1 MKIKN
6 RNRGVLSRLIAVA
19 AIVLCCVMALPA
31 VAHAE
36 NVPEGQKF
44 HIKSAAEFLTCV
56 ALSRERD
63 TSNWEVYLDN
73 DIELDGED
81 MKTIVSNTVKHLSF
95 GNKEHPFKG
104 IFDGQNHTVK
114 GLDYAN
120 NMLDP
125 ERDTGFFA
133 ETDGATIKNFLVK
146 DANIWADFRGGIIVG
161 KAVNTRFENV
171 MVMEST
177 LHVTCANNMLNVITN
192 AGFEGGLIAG
202 ELDGCTLYN
211 CEVRGGRAVNN
222 TTSGVQAIGGEGLYM
237 AAFAGYV
244 KNSTIEYCRV
254 TPTRNKDGSIAEK
267 GMTDVTNKYDV
278 AIGALG
284 GNNVYASGFVGC
296 MAGGA
301 KIIDCFSTAQCYS
314 YAASYVGVVS
324 VTRAWTGGLAGR
336 ILTEEGNGL
345 VRSHFAGDLSSR
357 QYNPIAV
364 IPIIQNDVNLG
375 GIAAR
380 ANKGD
385 ATVTECYFKPSVS
398 LKGNSQGNAAKKK
411 IPSFGGDGTT
421 KGDSYGPWDDERYI
435 TRELWEEHDYDFCA
449 GTMRSTANDDALGGS
464 HANEWAMDY
473 KLNIPVHG
481 QSVKATIDFPGAG
494 TATIEATK
502 LGIEQKTSD
511 PYTFAVSAV
520 LAGTAQGLAQGDTS
534 VTFKQETSAKPEG
547 LTNENGGY
555 RFMGWFREPDVRVN
569 RIGQDNSWFDGKTDD
584 AAVRD
589 GKRVQ
594 DNTKHEATSIYTA
607 DNGKDHAESE
617 GFKGNDLFIASY
629 EAQVLFYNVKGETL
643 NWKDGKKHD
652 NSTDWYRYGACLT
665 PAAPAD
671 RGSLSPTAT
680 FIGWTTQPSDE
691 AEMNGAYAAIT
702 STKLTEL
709 KNAGA
714 FYPADSEIAV
724 VGPTDF
730 YPVYSDYVSNILTEF
745 EGHEQDGLDDKTRRD
760 GVGRTDVKVATAEDG
775 TSAYTVQVLDVSD
788 KAISE
793 DGKLPKGYR
802 FLGWYENK
810 QNADGSVVEVR
821 VSRDPSYTLPASVD
835 LTVPHTYT
843 ARFEYRV
850 DYYVCAYANDEYT
863 KSELLCSV
871 WNEYKT
877 PFNDQV
883 GTSYVRENVVH
894 WGSEHVNHGDKD
906 AYKGECA
913 EGYYDSNTLIV
924 APMSAYSH
932 NVRNDTGAD
941 TLKNVLVDTDFPG
954 SGTIDDEKVINALK
968 YTFTPSSDRYSLKF
982 WTLERDGGRWTYL
995 NNPVTA
1001 SINYTSKYRMRAMV
1015 TTRVDFYKRDGTV
1028 YKETT
1033 RRYESNLLQKKNG
1046 EKDPQYTY
1054 KYPFIYTDVTVDNNS
1069 GGDSDQITDP
1079 NLTLESSPTDTEMG
1093 VRYPDGEPD
1102 PRYKFL
1108 GWISTAEVPKD
1119 STVWKY
1125 IYDVANDP
1133 YVTSD
1138 PEKAKPYLVTDDFKV
1153 TQYQDAYPVYAKYDV
1168 SYTTNLYRAGF
1179 KGTDKV
1185 NVPRYDIAPVINAGT
1200 DPATATVTPDVTTPV
1215 YKAGGELYK
1224 LQKVEIE
1231 LPNGKVERLDSADGN
1246 SYSHQVE
1253 PGGAY
1258 TFVAYY
1264 SPLAVVYHLNA
1275 KDVDGKVAQ
1284 KGDMLG
1290 NLDGGIPKPT
1300 YDVSTIDAD
1309 TGGAF
1314 NVFVGWTE
1322 AQPAPGKGYV
1332 AWSEGIRMVS
1342 ASTVVKAPMELY
1354 PVYRPSLVTVQS
1366 NIDSNLANPAL
1377 VRGLGR
1383 TDSGDQI
1390 SLEVKA
1396 VKEVVG
1402 IDGTKYDFVGWS
1414 RDYESDGKYTLMTD
1428 DEKYPLEG
1436 SEPFESVTYTAVYK
1450 IAPHKVRYHGVD
1462 GSVIFTATVD
1472 SDDERATGAGFV
1484 HDVDVPKMDEGGNPV
1499 FDDKGDP
1506 VMEQKSVA
1514 YDPDAYSKIV
1524 AQLDERA
1531 ATSGD
1536 VRELFLE
1543 WRYVGVDGT
1552 AKSWNGF
1559 KGEPIT
1565 GDMDLYPVTYRVT
1578 ANDTSDAANPVAMT
1592 AKLKWLLDPTAANTV
1607 DDNADKAPFKVCFA
1621 EPFMGTQLTVTV
1633 KQASYGPNAS
1643 VTEEPVNGKLVSL
1656 YSLGSGNGSFD
1667 LANRLDSKTTGEG
1680 EQGDGN
1686 AVFNFDQTHALTVVK
1701 KTTDASAM
1709 GQTFRFK
1716 VTRKASE
1723 DSPAETRMVEVKV
1736 DGTQQENGKTWYVGS
1751 VQFAASTG
1759 IYTVEEDTAWAW
1771 RYEGELSTP
1780 GKAPG
1785 KSAELTISSASSA
1798 GDTVVTCVN
1807 TRAKDKWVDGGSR
1820 AKNVWENGTLR
1831 RED

>member
-6 RNRGVLSRLIAVA
+6 MNRGVLSRLIAVA
-19 AIVLCCVMALPA
+19 AIALCCVIVLPTM
-31 VAHAE
+31 AHAE
-36 NVPEGQKF
+36 DVPESQTEF
-44 HIKSAAEFLTCV
+44 HIENRNDFLSCV
-56 ALSRERD
+56 ALSRQRD
-63 TSNWEVYLDN
+63 TSKWRVYLDN
-73 DIELDGED
+73 DIVLNDED
-81 MKTIVSNTVKHLSF
+81 MNAIVANTVKHLSF
-95 GNKEHPFKG
+95 GNKDYPFRG
-104 IFDGQNHTVK
+104 VFDGQNHTVT
-114 GLDYAN
+114 GLNYAN

-161 KAVNTRFENV
+161 KAVKTHFENV

-254 TPTRNKDGSIAEK
+254 TPTRKKDGSIAEK

-336 ILTEEGNGL
+336 ILTEEGNEL

-385 ATVTECYFKPSVS
+385 ATVAECYFKPSVS
-398 LKGNSQGNAAKKK
+398 LSGNSQGNPAKKK

-449 GTMRSTANDDALGGS
+449 GTMRSTANDKTPGAQHANDLPPRGP

-520 LAGTAQGLAQGDTS
+520 LAGTAQGLAKGDTS
-534 VTFKQETSAKPEG
+534 VTFKQDTSATPKG
-547 LTNENGGY
+547 LSEANGGY
-555 RFMGWFREPDVRVN
+555 RFMGWFREPDVQVN
-569 RIGQDNSWFDGKTDD
+569 RIGQDNSWFDGKTDAD
-584 AAVRD
+584 AVAA
-589 GKRVQ
+589 GKQVQ
-594 DNTKHEATSIYTA
+594 KSELHDETSTYTA
-607 DNGKDHAESE
+607 DNAKGAKAFE
-617 GFKGNDLFIASY
+617 GNDLFIASY

-643 NWKDGKKHD
+643 DWKTGAAHGK
-652 NSTDWYRYGACLT
+652 STDWYRYGVGLT

-671 RGSLSPTAT
+671 RGNLKPTAT
-680 FIGWTTQPSDE
+680 FIGWTTQPSSE
-691 AEMNGAYAAIT
+691 AGMNGGYAAIT
-702 STKLTEL
+702 STQLAEL
-709 KNAGA
+709 KNQGA
-714 FYPADSEIAV
+714 FYPAGSEITV
-724 VGPTDF
+724 VRPTDF
-730 YPVYSDYVSNILTEF
+730 YPVYSDYVSNIITVF
-745 EGHEQDGLDDKTRRD
+745 EGNEQDTTDNKALRD
-760 GVGRTDVKVATAEDG
+760 GVGKTNVDVQTTEDG
-775 TSAYTVQVLDVSD
+775 TSVYTVQVCNTEGTPLSNG
-788 KAISE
+788 
-793 DGKLPKGYR
+793 GKLPDGYR

-810 QNADGSVVEVR
+810 GTEGAPLEVR
-821 VSRDPSYTLPASVD
+821 VSRDPSYTLPADVD
-835 LTVPHTYT
+835 LTAPHTYI

-850 DYYVCAYANDEYT
+850 DYYVRAYTNHEFTDS
-863 KSELLCSV
+863 KLLCSV
-871 WNEYKT
+871 WNRYQT
-877 PFNDQV
+877 PFEENV
-883 GTSYVRENVVH
+883 GSTFVRENVVH
-894 WGSEHVNHGDKD
+894 WGPEHVDHGIKD
-906 AYKGECA
+906 R
-913 EGYYDSNTLIV
+913 YDETCGTRFTANTLV
-924 APMSAYSH
+924 VSPLNAYSH
-932 NVRNDTGAD
+932 NVKNDTGAD
-941 TLKNVLVDTDFPG
+941 TLKNLYADTDFPG
-954 SGTIDDEKVINALK
+954 AATLSDTWTSASLNVTVKPVN
-968 YTFTPSSDRYSLKF
+968 DRYRLNF
-982 WTLERDGGRWTYL
+982 WTLERDGEYWTYVK
-995 NNPVTA
+995 NPIKSMVRTDK
-1001 SINYTSKYRMRAMV
+1001 KYYVRAMI
-1015 TTRVDFYKRDGTV
+1015 TTDVNFYNKGDNVVRTA
-1028 YKETT
+1028 T
-1033 RRYESNLLQKKNG
+1033 RRYESNLLQAKVNGVDPTFTYYYPHVNTSVKVAEKPEDG
-1046 EKDPQYTY
+1046 EKGSY
-1054 KYPFIYTDVTVDNNS
+1054 DN
-1069 GGDSDQITDP
+1069 P
-1079 NLTLESSPTDTEMG
+1079 LTLEASPTDAEMA
-1093 VRYPDGEPD
+1093 VRG
-1102 PRYKFL
+1102 YKFL
-1108 GWISTAEVPKD
+1108 GWISTAEVQKG
-1119 STVWKY
+1119 SAVWNY

-1138 PEKAKPYLVTDDFKV
+1138 PEKAAPYLATDDSKV
-1153 TQYQDAYPVYAKYDV
+1153 TKCQDAYPVYAKYDV
-1168 SYTTNLYRAGF
+1168 NYTTNLHRAGF
-1179 KGTDKV
+1179 DGTDKV
-1185 NVPRYDIAPVINAGT
+1185 NAPRYDIDPVINAGT
-1200 DPATATVTPDVTTPV
+1200 DPATATVTPDIETTV
-1215 YKAGGELYK
+1215 YKSGGELYK
-1224 LQKVEIE
+1224 LNKVEIE
-1231 LPNGKVERLDSADGN
+1231 LPNGEVKELEPNGGN
-1246 SYSHQVE
+1246 SYSYPVE
-1253 PGGAY
+1253 PGGTY
-1258 TFVAYY
+1258 IFVAYY

-1275 KDVDGKVAQ
+1275 SKVDGKVAQ
-1284 KGDMLG
+1284 QGDMLG

-1300 YDVSTIDAD
+1300 YDVRTIDGD
-1309 TGGAF
+1309 TGKF

-1366 NIDSNLANPAL
+1366 NIDSNLANPDL
-1377 VRGLGR
+1377 VRSLGR
-1383 TDSGDQI
+1383 TDSGDQV

-1396 VKEVVG
+1396 AEEVEG
-1402 IDGTKYDFVGWS
+1402 IDGNKYDFVGWS
-1414 RDYESDGKYTLMTD
+1414 RDYEPDGKYTLLTD

-1450 IAPHKVRYHGVD
+1450 IAPYRVRYHGVD
-1462 GSVIFTATVD
+1462 GSVVFTATVD
-1472 SDDERATGAGFV
+1472 SDGERATGAGFV
-1484 HDVDVPKMDEGGNPV
+1484 HNVDVPKVDESGNPV
-1499 FDDKGDP
+1499 YDKNGNP
-1506 VMEQKSVA
+1506 EMEKKSVA
-1514 YDPDAYSKIV
+1514 YDPDAHSKIV
-1524 AQLDERA
+1524 ALLDEQA
-1531 ATSGD
+1531 ASGD

-1543 WRYVGVDGT
+1543 WRYVPAVG
-1552 AKSWNGF
+1552 APKSWNEF
-1559 KGEPIT
+1559 KSEPVK
-1565 GDMDLYPVTYRVT
+1565 GDMDLYPVTYRVA
-1578 ANDTSDAANPVAMT
+1578 ANDTSDTERPVAMT
-1592 AKLKWLLDPTAANTV
+1592 AQLKWLLDPTAGNTV
-1607 DDNADKAPFKVCFA
+1607 DNNADEAPFKACFA

-1633 KQASYGPNAS
+1633 KRASYGPGAS
-1643 VTEEPVNGKLVSL
+1643 MAEEPVNDQYVSL

-1667 LANRLDSKTTGEG
+1667 LANRLESKKTGEG
-1680 EQGDGN
+1680 GQAPGN
-1686 AVFNFDQTHALTVVK
+1686 AVFNFAKTHALTIVK

-1716 VTRKASE
+1716 VTKTAEGAS
-1723 DSPAETRMVEVKV
+1723 PETRVAEVKV
-1736 DGTQQENGKTWYVGS
+1736 DKRQQENGETWYVGS
-1751 VQFAASTG
+1751 VQFAAPTG
-1759 IYTVEEDTAWAW
+1759 IYTVEEDTNWAW

-1798 GDTVVTCVN
+1798 GDAVVTCVN

-1820 AKNVWENGTLR
+1820 AKNVWENGAPR
-1831 RED
+1831 REDKDD

>member
-1 MKIKN
+1 M
-6 RNRGVLSRLIAVA
+6 NRGVLGRLVVVA
-19 AIVLCCVMALPA
+19 TIVLCCVMVLPA
-31 VAHAE
+31 AAHAE
-36 NVPEGQKF
+36 DQTEF
-44 HIKSAAEFLTCV
+44 HITNRNDFLACV
-56 ALSRERD
+56 ALSRQRD
-63 TSNWEVYLDN
+63 TSQWRVYLDN
-73 DIELDGED
+73 DIVLNDDD
-81 MKTIVSNTVKHLSF
+81 MNAIVADTVKHLSF

-104 IFDGQNHTVK
+104 VFDGQNHTVK
-114 GLDYAN
+114 GLNYEN
-120 NMLDP
+120 KVLDP

-133 ETDGATIKNFLVK
+133 ETDGATIKNFLVE

-161 KAVNTRFENV
+161 RAINTHFENV

-336 ILTEEGNGL
+336 ILTEEGNEL

-385 ATVTECYFKPSVS
+385 ATVAECYFKPSVS
-398 LKGNSQGNAAKKK
+398 LKGNSQGTAAKKK
-411 IPSFGGDGTT
+411 IYALAGDGTVS
-421 KGDSYGPWDDERYI
+421 GAGFGPWDDERYV
-435 TRELWEEHDYDFCA
+435 TRELWEQHDYDFCA
-449 GTMRSTANDDALGGS
+449 GTMRSTANDKTPGAQHANDLPPRGP

-473 KLNIPVHG
+473 RLGIPVHG

-494 TATIEATK
+494 TATVLKTM
-502 LGIEQKTSD
+502 LGKDQSTSD

-520 LAGTAQGLAQGDTS
+520 LAGTAQGLAEGDTS
-534 VTFKQETSAKPEG
+534 AAFTQTTSKLTG
-547 LTNENGGY
+547 LTKANGGY
-555 RFMGWFREPDVRVN
+555 RFMGWFREPGVKVN
-569 RIGQDNSWFDGKTDD
+569 RIDHDNSWFDGKTDD
-584 AAVRD
+584 AAVAA
-589 GKRVQ
+589 GKQVQ
-594 DNTKHEATSIYTA
+594 KGEAPDYIA
-607 DNGKDHAESE
+607 DNKKVPKAFE
-617 GFKGNDLFIASY
+617 GNDLFIASY

-643 NWKDGKKHD
+643 NWEDGKVHD
-652 NSTDWYRYGACLT
+652 KSTDWYRYGVGLT
-665 PAAPAD
+665 PAAPVD
-671 RGSLSPTAT
+671 RDGLSPTAT
-680 FIGWTTQPSDE
+680 FIGWTTQPNADKS
-691 AEMNGAYAAIT
+691 MNGAYAAIT
-702 STKLTEL
+702 STDLANL
-709 KNAGA
+709 KNEGA
-714 FYPADSEIAV
+714 FYPAGSEITV
-724 VGPTDF
+724 VRPTDF
-730 YPVYSDYVSNILTEF
+730 YPVYSDYVSNILTVF
-745 EGHEQDGLDDKTRRD
+745 EGNELDSFNDVTRRD
-760 GVGRTDVKVATAEDG
+760 GVGKTIVKVETAKDG
-775 TSAYTVQVLDVSD
+775 TSTYTVQVLNESG
-788 KAISE
+788 KAISHDDE
-793 DGKLPKGYR
+793 LPDGYR

-810 QNADGSVVEVR
+810 QAADGSTFEVR
-821 VSRDPSYTLPASVD
+821 VSRDPSYTLPADVD
-835 LTVPHTYT
+835 LTAPHTYI

-850 DYYVCAYANDEYT
+850 DYYVRAYTNHEFTDS
-863 KSELLCSV
+863 KLLCSV
-871 WNEYKT
+871 WNRYQT
-877 PFNDQV
+877 PFEENV
-883 GTSYVRENVVH
+883 GSTFVRENVVH
-894 WGSEHVNHGDKD
+894 WGPEHVDHGIKDRYDKTCGTRFT
-906 AYKGECA
+906 A
-913 EGYYDSNTLIV
+913 NTLV
-924 APMSAYSH
+924 VSPLNAYSH
-932 NVRNDTGAD
+932 NVKNDTGAD
-941 TLKNVLVDTDFPG
+941 TLKNLYADTDFPG
-954 SGTIDDEKVINALK
+954 AATLSDTWTSASLNVTVKPVN
-968 YTFTPSSDRYSLKF
+968 DRYRLNF
-982 WTLERDGGRWTYL
+982 WTLERDGEYWTYVK
-995 NNPVTA
+995 NPIESMVRTDK
-1001 SINYTSKYRMRAMV
+1001 KYYVRAMI
-1015 TTRVDFYKRDGTV
+1015 TTDVNFYNKGDNVVRTA
-1028 YKETT
+1028 T
-1033 RRYESNLLQKKNG
+1033 RRYESNLLQAKVNGVDPTFTYYYPHVNTSVKVAEKPEDG
-1046 EKDPQYTY
+1046 EKGSYESP
-1054 KYPFIYTDVTVDNNS
+1054 
-1069 GGDSDQITDP
+1069 
-1079 NLTLESSPTDTEMG
+1079 LTLEASPTDVDMAVPG
-1093 VRYPDGEPD
+1093 
-1102 PRYKFL
+1102 YKFL
-1108 GWISTAEVPKD
+1108 GWISTAEVKKD
-1119 STVWKY
+1119 SAVWKY
-1125 IYDVANDP
+1125 IYDVAGDP

-1138 PEKAKPYLVTDDFKV
+1138 PEKAAPYLATDDSKV
-1153 TQYQDAYPVYAKYDV
+1153 TQCQDAYPVYAKYDV
-1168 SYTTNLYRAGF
+1168 NYTTNLHRAGF
-1179 KGTDKV
+1179 DGTDKV
-1185 NVPRYDIAPVINAGT
+1185 NAPRYDIDPVINAGT

-1231 LPNGKVERLDSADGN
+1231 LPNGEVKKLEPNGDN
-1246 SYSHQVE
+1246 SYSYQVE

-1275 KDVDGKVAQ
+1275 SKVDGKVAQ
-1284 KGDMLG
+1284 QGDMLG

-1300 YDVSTIDAD
+1300 YDVRTIDGD
-1309 TGGAF
+1309 TGKF

-1354 PVYRPSLVTVQS
+1354 PVYRPSLVTVRS
-1366 NIDSNLANPAL
+1366 SIDSNLANPDL
-1377 VRGLGR
+1377 VRSLGR

-1396 VKEVVG
+1396 AEEVEG

-1414 RDYESDGKYTLMTD
+1414 RDYEPDGKYTLLTD

-1450 IAPHKVRYHGVD
+1450 IAPYKVRYHGVD
-1462 GSVIFTATVD
+1462 GSVVFTATVD
-1472 SDDERATGAGFV
+1472 SDGERATGAGFV
-1484 HDVDVPKMDEGGNPV
+1484 HNVDVPKVDESGNPV
-1499 FDDKGDP
+1499 YDKNGNP
-1506 VMEQKSVA
+1506 EMEKKSVA
-1514 YDPDAYSKIV
+1514 YDPDAHSRIV
-1524 AQLDERA
+1524 ALLDERA
-1531 ATSGD
+1531 ATSGG

-1543 WRYVGVDGT
+1543 WRYVPANGA
-1552 AKSWNGF
+1552 AKSWDEF
-1559 KGEPIT
+1559 KGGPVK
-1565 GDMDLYPVTYRVT
+1565 GDMDLYPVTYRVV
-1578 ANDTSDAANPVAMT
+1578 AKDTSDPENHVTMT
-1592 AKLKWLLDPTAANTV
+1592 TAQLKWLLDPNAANTV
-1607 DDNADKAPFKVCFA
+1607 DNSADKAPFKVCFA

-1633 KQASYGPNAS
+1633 TQASYGPGAEG
-1643 VTEEPVNGKLVSL
+1643 VTAEEKPVNGKLVSL

-1667 LANRLDSKTTGEG
+1667 LANRLESKKTGEG
-1680 EQGDGN
+1680 KQGDGN
-1686 AVFNFDQTHALTVVK
+1686 AVFDFAKTHALTIVK

-1716 VTRKASE
+1716 VTKTAEGAS
-1723 DSPAETRMVEVKV
+1723 PETRVAEVKV
-1736 DGTQQENGKTWYVGS
+1736 DKRQQENGETWYVGS
-1751 VQFAASTG
+1751 VQFAAPTG
-1759 IYTVEEDTAWAW
+1759 VYTVEEDTAWAW

-1820 AKNVWENGTLR
+1820 AKNVWENGTLSA
-1831 RED
+1831 EEGGQG

>member
-6 RNRGVLSRLIAVA
+6 MNRGVLSRLVAVA
-19 AIVLCCVMALPA
+19 AIALCCVMALPTA
-31 VAHAE
+31 ARAEVARE
-36 NVPEGQKF
+36 DKTEF
-44 HIKSAAEFLTCV
+44 HIKNEADFLSCV

-63 TSNWEVYLDN
+63 TSGWHVYLDN
-73 DIELDGED
+73 DIELDGDD
-81 MKTIVSNTVKHLSF
+81 MKTIVSSTVKHLSL
-95 GNKEHPFKG
+95 GNKEHPFAG
-104 IFDGQNHTVK
+104 VFDGQNHTVK
-114 GLDYAN
+114 GLNYDN
-120 NMLDP
+120 NILDP

-133 ETDGATIKNFLVK
+133 ETNGATIKNFLVK
-146 DANIWADFRGGIIVG
+146 DASVWADFRGGIIVG

-254 TPTRNKDGSIAEK
+254 TPTRKKDGSIAEK

-296 MAGGA
+296 MAGNA

-314 YAASYVGVVS
+314 YAASYVGVIS

-336 ILTEEGNGL
+336 ILTEEGNEL

-398 LKGNSQGNAAKKK
+398 LSGNSQGNPAKKK

-449 GTMRSTANDDALGGS
+449 GTMRSTANDDALGGQ
-464 HANEWAMDY
+464 HTNEWAMDY
-473 KLNIPVHG
+473 KLNFPVHG

-502 LGIEQKTSD
+502 LGIDQKTTD

-534 VTFKQETSAKPEG
+534 VTFKQETSARPEG
-547 LTNENGGY
+547 LSEANGGY

-584 AAVRD
+584 AAVKD

-594 DNTKHEATSIYTA
+594 DNTKHETTSSYTA
-607 DNGKDHAESE
+607 DNGKDHAKSE

-643 NWKDGKKHD
+643 NWKDGKAHVQ
-652 NSTDWYRYGACLT
+652 STDWYRYGVGLT

-671 RGSLSPTAT
+671 RGGLSKTAT
-680 FIGWTTQPSDE
+680 FIGWTTQPNDDKS
-691 AEMNGAYAAIT
+691 MNGAYAAIT
-702 STKLTEL
+702 SPQLADL
-709 KNAGA
+709 KNQGA
-714 FYPADSEIAV
+714 FYPAGSEITV

-730 YPVYSDYVSNILTEF
+730 YPVYSDYVSNIMTVF
-745 EGHEQDGLDDKTRRD
+745 EGNEQDELGDVTQRVD
-760 GVGRTDVKVATAEDG
+760 VGNTHVDVQPGENG
-775 TSAYTVQVLDVSD
+775 TSSYTVQVRDVNNKPLSD
-788 KAISE
+788 
-793 DGKLPKGYR
+793 GGTLPDGYR

-810 QNADGSVVEVR
+810 GTEDAPLEVR
-821 VSRDPSYTLPASVD
+821 VSRDPSYKLPADVD
-835 LTVPHTYT
+835 LTVPHTYI

-850 DYYVCAYANDEYT
+850 DYYVRAYANDGYT

-871 WNEYKT
+871 WNEYNT

-894 WGSEHVNHGDKD
+894 WGSEHVNHGDKN
-906 AYKGECA
+906 AYRGECA
-913 EGYYDSNTLIV
+913 EGYYDSNKRIV

-968 YTFTPSSDRYSLKF
+968 YTFTPSNDRYSLKF
-982 WTLERDGGRWTYL
+982 WTLERSGGRWTYL
-995 NNPVTA
+995 NNPVKA
-1001 SINYTSKYRMRAMV
+1001 SIDYTSKYRMRAMV
-1015 TTRVDFYKRDGTV
+1015 TTRVDFYKKDGTV

-1033 RRYESNLLQKKNG
+1033 RRYESNLLQKKSG
-1046 EKDPQYTY
+1046 EEDPHYTY
-1054 KYPFIYTDVTVDNNS
+1054 KYPFIYTNDTVDKNS
-1069 GGDSDQITDP
+1069 GGDSDTITDP
-1079 NLTLESSPTDTEMG
+1079 NLTLESSPTDAEMAVSG
-1093 VRYPDGEPD
+1093 
-1102 PRYKFL
+1102 YKFL
-1108 GWISTAEVPKD
+1108 GWISTAEVEKGSP
-1119 STVWKY
+1119 VWNY
-1125 IYDVANDP
+1125 IYDVANEP

-1138 PEKAKPYLVTDDFKV
+1138 PEKASPYLATDDSKV
-1153 TQYQDAYPVYAKYDV
+1153 TQWQDAYPVYAKYDV
-1168 SYTTNLYRAGF
+1168 SYTTNLHRAGF
-1179 KGTDKV
+1179 EGTSEV
-1185 NVPRYDIAPVINAGT
+1185 NVPKYDIVPVINAGT
-1200 DPATATVTPDVTTPV
+1200 EPATATVTPDIATTV
-1215 YKAGGELYK
+1215 YKSGDELYK
-1224 LQKVEIE
+1224 LNKVEIE
-1231 LPNGKVERLDSADGN
+1231 LPNGEVKELESNGNN
-1246 SYSHQVE
+1246 SYSYPVE

-1275 KDVDGKVAQ
+1275 SEVDGKVAQ
-1284 KGDMLG
+1284 QGDMLG
-1290 NLDGGIPKPT
+1290 SLDGGIPKPT

-1314 NVFVGWTE
+1314 NAFVGWTE
-1322 AQPAPGKGYV
+1322 TQPAPGKGYV
-1332 AWSEGIRMVS
+1332 VWSDGLPMVNKN
-1342 ASTVVKAPMELY
+1342 TVVKAPMELY
-1354 PVYRPSLVTVQS
+1354 PVYRPSAVKVQS
-1366 NIDSNLANPAL
+1366 NIDGNLENPGS
-1377 VRGLGR
+1377 VRSLSR

-1396 VKEVVG
+1396 ATEVVG
-1402 IDGTKYDFVGWS
+1402 KDGTKYDFVGWS
-1414 RDYESDGKYTLMTD
+1414 RDYVNDGQYSLMTD

-1436 SEPFESVTYTAVYK
+1436 NEPFKSVTYTAVYK
-1450 IAPHKVRYHGVD
+1450 ITPYKVRYHGVD

-1472 SDDERATGAGFV
+1472 SGDGRATGAGFAHNV
-1484 HDVDVPKMDEGGNPV
+1484 KVPKMDKSGNPV
-1499 FDDKGDP
+1499 YDDKGNP
-1506 VMEQKSVA
+1506 EMEEKLVA

-1524 AQLDERA
+1524 ALLDEQT

-1543 WRYVGVDGT
+1543 WRYVPADGA
-1552 AKSWNGF
+1552 AKSWDEF
-1559 KGEPIT
+1559 KGEPVK

-1578 ANDTSDAANPVAMT
+1578 ANDTSDASNPVTMT
-1592 AKLKWLLDPTAANTV
+1592 AKLKWLLDPTAANKV
-1607 DDNADKAPFKVCFA
+1607 DSGADEAPFKVCFA

-1633 KQASYGPNAS
+1633 LQASYGPDNAEGGV
-1643 VTEEPVNGKLVSL
+1643 VTSPVNGKFVSL

-1667 LANRLDSKTTGEG
+1667 LANRLEFKKTGEG
-1680 EQGDGN
+1680 DQGDGN
-1686 AVFNFDQTHALTVVK
+1686 AVFNFDKTHALTIIK

-1716 VTRKASE
+1716 VTKTAE
-1723 DSPAETRMVEVKV
+1723 GTSPETRMVEVKV
-1736 DGTQQENGKTWYVGS
+1736 SEQRDENGETWYVGS
-1751 VQFAASTG
+1751 VQLAAPAG
-1759 IYTVEEDTAWAW
+1759 DYTVVEDTAWAW
-1771 RYEGELSTP
+1771 RYQGELSTP

-1785 KSAELTISSASSA
+1785 TSAELKISSASSA

-1820 AKNVWENGTLR
+1820 AKNVWDNGKLKK
-1831 RED
+1831 EG